1 MSEMGQKASRVHGHV
16 WGTLAQYAGRP
27 DPHHVIKWAFGGLG
41 SRIYAMADRTT
52 LHNDDRMMSVFSR
65 HCC

>member
-1 MSEMGQKASRVHGHV
+1 MGVEEGFNVGWSWKLVSLIR
-16 WGTLAQYAGRP
+16 TM
-27 DPHHVIKWAFGGLG
+27 IKWAFGGLG

-52 LHNDDRMMSVFSR
+52 LHNDDRVMSVFSR